1 VTDLQDHEHRENVM
15 KVVIGLLFIGILG
28 ATVAAQPDV
37 PAANPPSTETSTAAL
52 LPGQADF
59 EREVKS
65 ASEQYERA
73 KLRHTEAT
81 ERARLNY
88 VKTLEDNMSDLVTK
102 DGRAA
107 EFEKELARVRSL
119 KFHSPKF
126 EYKTFEWEH
135 NAAPVKMIHKD
146 EGFCYLADIGGAF
159 NGGAEVARVYVGDD
173 GFWYLHGS
181 TGQGFMVV
189 RAIAVKMTR

>member
-1 VTDLQDHEHRENVM
+1 M

-28 ATVAAQPDV
+28 AAVAAQPGG
-37 PAANPPSTETSTAAL
+37 PAASPSPTITNAAAQ

-59 EREVKS
+59 EREMKI
-65 ASEQYERA
+65 ASEPYERA
-73 KLRHTEAT
+73 KLRYREAT

-88 VKTLEDNMSDLVTK
+88 IKVLEDHLSDMVVK
-102 DGRAA
+102 DARAA
-107 EFEKELARVRSL
+107 EFEKELIRVRSL
-119 KFHSPKF
+119 KPHSPKYEF
-126 EYKTFEWEH
+126 NTYEWEH
-135 NAAPVKMIHKD
+135 NGAPVQMIHQD

-189 RAIAVKMTR
+189 RAIAVKVAR

>member
-1 VTDLQDHEHRENVM
+1 M
-15 KVVIGLLFIGILG
+15 KNVIGLLFLGILG
-28 ATVAAQPDV
+28 ATVAAQPDG
-37 PAANPPSTETSTAAL
+37 PAAAQPLTGTDTAAL

-59 EREVKS
+59 EREVKT

-73 KLRHTEAT
+73 KLRFTEAT

-88 VKTLEDNMSDLVTK
+88 VKVLEDNLSDLVVK
-102 DGRAA
+102 DGRTA
-107 EFEKELARVRSL
+107 EFEKELTRVRSL
-119 KFHSPKF
+119 AFHSPKF

-181 TGQGFMVV
+181 TGQGFMVI
-189 RAIAVKMTR
+189 RAITVKMTR